1 MLQTGMA
8 FALLGMAMLPPLE
21 FIMTILSISPVGST
35 FDANYHAIEAR
46 PVGKATF
53 KAFCLGVPKV
63 YFDQHPVSPQW
74 AQDAIVSLTLDAI
87 RIKAV
92 AARNAGLVS
101 FEIPDRLPDF
111 LESLAT
117 SSRLSKVDLEAW
129 VKANS
134 GLLEDFLMEVRGHA
148 EDAALPNKVQV
159 LGDLVTKAGAPVPP
173 WNEAHQALL
182 ASLFD
187 WLASQEAME
196 NDAILPRL
204 LSKLA
209 SLQQSKADLAAAL

>member
-1 MLQTGMA
+1 
-8 FALLGMAMLPPLE
+8 
-21 FIMTILSISPVGST
+21 MTILSISPVGST
-35 FDANYHAIEAR
+35 FDSNYHVVEAR

-74 AQDAIVSLTLDAI
+74 AQDAIIGLTLDAI

-92 AARNAGLVS
+92 AARNAGLAS
-101 FEIPDRLPDF
+101 FEIPDRLPEF

-134 GLLEDFLMEVRGHA
+134 GLLENFLVGERGHA
-148 EDAALPNKVQV
+148 RDAALPNKVQV

-173 WNEAHQALL
+173 WNEAHQTLL
-182 ASLFD
+182 AALFD

-196 NDAILPRL
+196 QDAILPRL

-209 SLQQSKADLAAAL
+209 SLQTAKADLAAAL

>member
-1 MLQTGMA
+1 
-8 FALLGMAMLPPLE
+8 
-21 FIMTILSISPVGST
+21 MTTLSISPVGST

-53 KAFCLGVPKV
+53 KAFALGVPRV
-63 YFDQHPVSPQW
+63 YFDQHPVSPAW

-92 AARNAGLVS
+92 AARNAGLAS
-101 FEIPDRLPDF
+101 FEIEDRLPDF
-111 LESLAT
+111 LASLAT
-117 SSRLSKVDLEAW
+117 SGRLSKADLEAW

-134 GLLEDFLMEVRGHA
+134 ALLESFLVEERHHA
-148 EDAALPNKVQV
+148 KDAALSNKVQV
-159 LGDLVTKAGAPVPP
+159 LGELVTKAGAPVPP
-173 WNEAHQALL
+173 WNEAHQTLL

-209 SLQQSKADLAAAL
+209 SLQTAKADLAAAL

>member
-1 MLQTGMA
+1 MTTLSLQ
-8 FALLGMAMLPPLE
+8 
-21 FIMTILSISPVGST
+21 SIGST
-35 FDANYHAIEAR
+35 FDSNYHVVEAR

-53 KAFCLGVPKV
+53 KAFALGVPRV

-74 AQDAIVSLTLDAI
+74 AQDAIIGLTLDAI

-92 AARNAGLVS
+92 AARNAGLAS

-134 GLLEDFLMEVRGHA
+134 GLLETFLTAERGHA

-173 WNEAHQALL
+173 WNESHQALL
-182 ASLFD
+182 AALFD

-196 NDAILPRL
+196 QDSILPRL

-209 SLQQSKADLAAAL
+209 SLQQAKQDLASAL

>member
-1 MLQTGMA
+1 
-8 FALLGMAMLPPLE
+8 
-21 FIMTILSISPVGST
+21 MTTLSISPVGST
-35 FDANYHAIEAR
+35 FDGNYHVVEAR

-63 YFDQHPVSPQW
+63 YFDQHPVSPAW
-74 AQDAIVSLTLDAI
+74 AQEAIVGLTLDAI
-87 RIKAV
+87 RVKAV
-92 AARNAGLVS
+92 AARNAGLAS

-134 GLLEDFLMEVRGHA
+134 SLLETFLTTERGHA
-148 EDAALPNKVQV
+148 EDAALSNKVQV

-173 WNEAHQALL
+173 WNEAHQTLL

-187 WLASQEAME
+187 WLASQDAME

-209 SLQQSKADLAAAL
+209 SLQAAKADLAAAL

>member
-1 MLQTGMA
+1 
-8 FALLGMAMLPPLE
+8 
-21 FIMTILSISPVGST
+21 MTTLSISPVGST
-35 FDANYHAIEAR
+35 FDGNYHVVEAR

-63 YFDQHPVSPQW
+63 YFDQHPVSPAW
-74 AQDAIVSLTLDAI
+74 AQEAIVGLTLDAI

-92 AARNAGLVS
+92 AARNAGLAS
-101 FEIPDRLPDF
+101 FEIPDRLPEF

-117 SSRLSKVDLEAW
+117 SSRLSKADLEAW
-129 VKANS
+129 TKAHA
-134 GLLEDFLMEVRGHA
+134 GLLETFLTEERGHA
-148 EDAALPNKVQV
+148 KDASLSNKVQV
-159 LGDLVTKAGAPVPP
+159 LGDLVVKAGAPVPP
-173 WNEAHQALL
+173 WNEAHQSLL
-182 ASLFD
+182 AALFD

-209 SLQQSKADLAAAL
+209 SLQTAKADLAAAL

>member
-1 MLQTGMA
+1 MISL
-8 FALLGMAMLPPLE
+8 
-21 FIMTILSISPVGST
+21 SPVGST
-35 FDANYHAIEAR
+35 FDGNYRVVEAR

-53 KAFCLGVPKV
+53 KAFSLGVPKV

-74 AQDAIVSLTLDAI
+74 AQEAIIELTLNAI
-87 RIKAV
+87 RVKAV

-117 SSRLSKVDLEAW
+117 SSRLSKVDLEDW

-134 GLLEDFLMEVRGHA
+134 ALLESFLTTERGHA
-148 EDAALPNKVQV
+148 KDAALANKVQV
-159 LGDLVTKAGAPVPP
+159 LGELVTKAGAPVPP
-173 WNEAHQALL
+173 WNEAHQTLL

-209 SLQQSKADLAAAL
+209 SLQTAKSDLAAAL

>member
-1 MLQTGMA
+1 
-8 FALLGMAMLPPLE
+8 
-21 FIMTILSISPVGST
+21 MTILSLQPVGST
-35 FDANYHAIEAR
+35 FDGNYHVVEAR

-53 KAFCLGVPKV
+53 KAFTIGVPKV

-74 AQDAIVSLTLDAI
+74 AQEAIIGLTLDAI

-92 AARNAGLVS
+92 AARNAGLAS
-101 FEIPDRLPDF
+101 FEIEARLPDF
-111 LESLAT
+111 LVSLAT

-129 VKANS
+129 VKQHSA
-134 GLLEDFLMEVRGHA
+134 LLESFLTTERGHA
-148 EDAALPNKVQV
+148 KDAALFNKVQV

-173 WNEAHQALL
+173 WNEAHQTLL

-196 NDAILPRL
+196 QDAILPRL

-209 SLQQSKADLAAAL
+209 SLQQAKQDLASAL

>member
-1 MLQTGMA
+1 
-8 FALLGMAMLPPLE
+8 
-21 FIMTILSISPVGST
+21 MTILSLQPVGST
-35 FDANYHAIEAR
+35 FDGNYHVVEAR

-53 KAFCLGVPKV
+53 KAFTIGVPKV

-74 AQDAIVSLTLDAI
+74 AQEAIIGLTLDAI

-92 AARNAGLVS
+92 AARNAGLAS
-101 FEIPDRLPDF
+101 FEIEARLPDF
-111 LESLAT
+111 LVSLAT

-129 VKANS
+129 VKQHSA
-134 GLLEDFLMEVRGHA
+134 LLESFLTTERGHA
-148 EDAALPNKVQV
+148 KDAALFNKVQV

-173 WNEAHQALL
+173 WNEAHQTLL

-196 NDAILPRL
+196 QDVILPRL

-209 SLQQSKADLAAAL
+209 SLQQAKQDLASAL